1 MQMPIKM
8 FMACCLLNHFKNIF
22 YNFCLFFHFYSSYE
36 YKPKKM
42 TAFDQKFIENPEF
55 LRWIFNPNP
64 EIEYYW
70 EQYIL
75 EHPEEKSQLLELKM
89 RLTDLQFS
97 NEKLDI
103 SEKEELRK
111 RIIRKINYDPNP
123 SRIRLML
130 QTFMKYAA
138 VALIFAGIGGL
149 VVYMNIGKETV
160 YQEFARQTVQ
170 VSPSTQ
176 GPLLITSNGENVNL
190 RKSNSTVDYSRSG
203 AVVLNNDSV
212 IQTTEDV
219 PNVMNQLIIPYGN
232 QSRVVLSD
240 NTVVWLNAGSRLVYP
255 TLFRDKTREV
265 LLFGEA
271 YFEVAKNPEK
281 PFIVKTSDLDIR
293 VLGTKF
299 NVSAYAED
307 NVVQTVL
314 KEGSV
319 AVRRIGAGLFEK
331 DIVMLPNQMAAF
343 NKTTGETK
351 VKEVDTDYY
360 ILWTKGLISFEE
372 IDFVRVIKKLER
384 FYNISISFSDNQ
396 KEIMRISGKL
406 DLKQSRKEVMEYL
419 EKVSLS
425 RFDQIND
432 NQYVIK

>member
-1 MQMPIKM
+1 
-8 FMACCLLNHFKNIF
+8 
-22 YNFCLFFHFYSSYE
+22 
-36 YKPKKM
+36 M

-55 LRWIFNPNP
+55 LRWIFNTDPD
-64 EIEYYW
+64 IEFYW

-103 SEKEELRK
+103 SEKEQLRK
-111 RIIRKINYDPNP
+111 RIIRRLNQDLKPNKV
-123 SRIRLML
+123 RLIL
-130 QTFMKYAA
+130 NSFMKYAA

-149 VVYMNIGKETV
+149 AVYKYMGKKTI

-170 VSPSTQ
+170 VPSSTK
-176 GPLLITSNGENVNL
+176 GPMLITSNGESVNL
-190 RKSNSTVDYSRSG
+190 KKSNSTVDYSRNGSI
-203 AVVLNNDSV
+203 VLNNDS
-212 IQTTEDV
+212 ILKTAADL
-219 PNVMNQLIIPYGN
+219 PNVMNQLVIPYGN

-240 NTVVWLNAGSRLVYP
+240 STVVWLNAGSRLVYP

-271 YFEVAKNPEK
+271 YFEVAKNPDK

-299 NVSAYAED
+299 NVSNYAED

-331 DIVMLPNQMAAF
+331 DIVMVPNQMVAF
-343 NKTTGETK
+343 NKTTSEIK
-351 VKEVDTDYY
+351 VQEVDTDYY
-360 ILWTKGLISFEE
+360 TLWTKGLISFEE
-372 IDFVRVIKKLER
+372 IEFVRVIKRLER
-384 FYNISISFSDNQ
+384 FYNISISFSDRQ

-425 RFDQIND
+425 RFEKIND
-432 NQYVIK
+432 NQYTIN